1 MTGLEMWP
9 PPERVRRFREAL
21 TIIDRLLHGEVV
33 TYEGRFHR
41 VHEATLDAEPVQTP
55 RPPLTIGGRGPSMLK
70 LTAAFA
76 DAWNTGGGPGSLDEV
91 SARIRA
97 TNEQL
102 DGFALA
108 AGREPAQIRR
118 SLLDGFT
125 EDRPWASLDAFH
137 DFIGRYRELGITE
150 FVFNYPPE
158 EWHPAGTVQPG
169 LVERVAH
176 EVLAAPRASTG
187 ASPPRTPALGS
198 IISSP

>member
-21 TIIDRLLHGEVV
+21 TIIDRLLRGEVV
-33 TYEGRFHR
+33 TYEGRYHR

-76 DAWNTGGGPGSLDEV
+76 DVWNTGGGPGSPKEV
-91 SARIRA
+91 AARIRA
-97 TNEQL
+97 ANEQL
-102 DGFALA
+102 DGYAVA
-108 AGREPAQIRR
+108 AGRDPTQIRR
-118 SLLDGFT
+118 SFLDGFT
-125 EDRPWASLDAFH
+125 EDRPWASLDAFEA
-137 DFIGRYRELGITE
+137 FIGRYRELGISE

-158 EWHPAGTVQPG
+158 EWYPAGTVQPG

-176 EVLAAPRASTG
+176 EVLPALRASAG
-187 ASPPRTPALGS
+187 AEGPSTAPARGEV
-198 IISSP
+198 PA